1 MFHVCTQRPSLVLL
15 LVIRSALVD
24 NTHDVASLSNVPR
37 VYFPYDISVCCEA
50 DRSQEIVLIAVEAM
64 TSIPDVL
71 VTQD

>member
-1 MFHVCTQRPSLVLL
+1 MALL
-15 LVIRSALVD
+15 LVIRSALVVWD

-64 TSIPDVL
+64 TSIPNVL
-71 VTQD
+71 VTQE